1 MRKFLNKTIILVSL
15 LILFSSSPAWSTDED
30 LIQTEGILM
39 EVDLKTNTMVVNE
52 RRFSWDSNTFI
63 TNEKGSSITIDK
75 LKTNSWIYMESIEDR
90 ANKRIL
96 VKKIRLIKKLK

>member
-75 LKTNSWIYMESIEDR
+75 LKTNSLIYMESIEDR